1 MAKFQ
6 PTFEFKFKPSYYTT
20 HGAETLARK
29 DMKAFRNE
37 YTRMRDVAQKRI
49 QRLQKDYDWTTSGK
63 QSYQLET
70 KEGTVT
76 KMGFPKLSE
85 IRPEDLPKAF
95 RELASFVKYSGSTRT
110 GQQSMQEK
118 TTATLNKAIGTD
130 EEKKKMEDIPEDERP
145 VNKAN
150 YMRIIQVMN
159 ETRRLKINSIYGSDT
174 IADFVNKTLSLSKD
188 DFDKVLDNLD
198 KFLSHTDTIDAD
210 IEFYRNEHDGEID
223 MDDFL
228 EKVGW

>member
-1 MAKFQ
+1 MAK
-6 PTFEFKFKPSYYTT
+6 FEFKFKPSYYTT
-20 HGAETLARK
+20 SGAETLARK
-29 DMKAFRNE
+29 DIKAMRSE
-37 YTRMRDVAQKRI
+37 YTRMRDVAQKRV

-63 QSYQLET
+63 QSYKLET

-95 RELASFVKYSGSTRT
+95 RELASFVKWSGSTRT
-110 GQQSMQEK
+110 GQQRMQEK

-130 EEKKKMEDIPEDERP
+130 DEKKKMEDIPEDERP

-150 YMRIIQVMN
+150 YRRIIQVMN
-159 ETRRLKINSIYGSDT
+159 ETRRLKISSIYGSDT
-174 IADFVNKTLSLSKD
+174 IKDFVDKTLSLSKD
-188 DFDKVLDNLD
+188 DFDKVLDNLG
-198 KFLSHTDTIDAD
+198 KFLEHTATIDAE
-210 IEFYRNEHDGEID
+210 IEVYRDKHDGEFD

-228 EKVGW
+228 DKVGW

>member
-6 PTFEFKFKPSYYTT
+6 PSFEFKFKSSYYTT

-37 YTRMRDVAQKRI
+37 YTRMRDVAQKRV

-63 QSYQLET
+63 QSYKLET

-188 DFDKVLDNLD
+188 DFDRVLDNMD

>member
-6 PTFEFKFKPSYYTT
+6 PSFEFKFKPSYYTT

-37 YTRMRDVAQKRI
+37 YTRMRDVAQKRV

-70 KEGTVT
+70 KDGTVT

-130 EEKKKMEDIPEDERP
+130 EEKKKMEDERP

-188 DFDKVLDNLD
+188 DFDRVLDNLD

>member
-6 PTFEFKFKPSYYTT
+6 PSFEFKFKPSYYTT

-29 DMKAFRNE
+29 DMKAFKNE
-37 YTRMRDVAQKRI
+37 YTRMRDVAQKRV

-63 QSYQLET
+63 QSYKLET
-70 KEGTVT
+70 EDGTVI

-95 RELASFVKYSGSTRT
+95 KELASFVKRSGSTRT

-130 EEKKKMEDIPEDERP
+130 DEKKKMEDIPEDERP

-150 YMRIIQVMN
+150 FQRIIQVMN

-198 KFLSHTDTIDAD
+198 KFLDHTDTIDAD

>member
-1 MAKFQ
+1 MAK
-6 PTFEFKFKPSYYTT
+6 FEFKFKPSYYTT
-20 HGAETLARK
+20 TGAETLQRK
-29 DMKAFRNE
+29 DISAMRKE
-37 YTRMRDVAQKRI
+37 YTRMRDVAQKRV

-63 QSYQLET
+63 QSYKLET
-70 KEGTVT
+70 DEGTVT

-95 RELASFVKYSGSTRT
+95 RELASFVKWSGSTRT
-110 GQQSMQEK
+110 GQQRMQEK

-130 EEKKKMEDIPEDERP
+130 DEKKKMEDIPEDERP

-150 YMRIIQVMN
+150 YQRIIQVMN
-159 ETRRLKINSIYGSDT
+159 ETRRLKISSIYGSDT
-174 IADFVNKTLSLSKD
+174 IKDFVDKTLSLSKD
-188 DFDKVLDNLD
+188 DFDTVLDNLD
-198 KFLSHTDTIDAD
+198 KFLSYTATIDAD
-210 IEFYRNEHDGEID
+210 IEFYRNEHNGEID

>member
-1 MAKFQ
+1 MAKFL
-6 PTFEFKFKPSYYTT
+6 PSFEFRFKPSYYTT

-29 DMKAFRNE
+29 DMKAFRSE
-37 YTRMRDVAQKRI
+37 YTRMRDVAQKRV

-110 GQQSMQEK
+110 GQRSMQEK

-130 EEKKKMEDIPEDERP
+130 EKKKKMEDIPEDERP

>member
-6 PTFEFKFKPSYYTT
+6 PSFEFKFKPSYYTT

-29 DMKAFRNE
+29 DMKAFKNE
-37 YTRMRDVAQKRI
+37 YTRMRDVAQKRV
-49 QRLQKDYDWTTSGK
+49 QRLQKGYDWTTSGK

-70 KEGTVT
+70 KDGTVT

-95 RELASFVKYSGSTRT
+95 KELASFVKRSGSTRT

-130 EEKKKMEDIPEDERP
+130 DEKKKMEDIPEDERP

-150 YMRIIQVMN
+150 FQRIIQVMN
-159 ETRRLKINSIYGSDT
+159 ETRRLKINSIYGSDK

-210 IEFYRNEHDGEID
+210 IEFYRNEHGGEID